1 MEFKLINENI
11 KFPTFNNKKFEELL
25 QQPINKEIAIKDFK
39 SLIDNMNLFITNY
52 TKIVKENINNF
63 NNFLD
68 SYNKRSYDYLII
80 GKSLLY
86 LISILNDKT
95 SNEETKSKFK
105 VSFNDLINDEEFK
118 TLISNQYKN
127 NESKNKVNEIVNKKI
142 LPDCEYLLSTN
153 NNFGF
158 IFMDICVKFI
168 LIITN
173 NLNELI
179 NTFLNIKDF
188 NNKKLISENEI
199 IIFDIVKI
207 LEQLDTIDLILVQTY
222 NVPDSDICNL
232 EESSEDWKN
241 LKKIIFRVVP
251 NNEKEIQKGF
261 EDWKNNIDYIMSVVE
276 NGFKSNYMTVNI
288 FKSIGLGIKYK
299 LDKKDF
305 IYNSKKLKIDNKTDF
320 MIKMCSLTLN
330 KYYKK
335 MTGINF
341 PKIEFRK
348 KLYLKRKEPEI
359 TIKYIKSLLEKIG
372 LKPSNEKDFENLN
385 DEINNNPIIETEDV
399 PNELFYE
406 KLDKKYKKYF
416 VSTRLLNYKKIK
428 FTNEPESF
436 KLFNFFK
443 SENQEKIDTIFI
455 HIHGGG
461 FVGTTTF
468 NHEEYLRAWA
478 NRLKIPILG
487 VNYGLSPEY
496 QYPKALDDCFQAYMW
511 VINNAKSQLNI
522 EPKHVI
528 LSGDSAGGNLCLCL
542 LFLLIAMNIYDQKN
556 IQLPELVLPQ
566 YPCSN
571 TSVNNFSIS
580 MLLALTDFMLN
591 DKFLIY
597 CNKSYRGNYPNDNDP
612 FLNPNTVNDE
622 ILKHLPK
629 TRMIFGTCDPL
640 RDDTIRLLYKISKI
654 PNLDCKAYELKYYGH
669 GFYALKDPK
678 LIKNPTDILL
688 NEVEEF
694 IKNSNNNINK

>member
-1 MEFKLINENI
+1 MEFKLINEDI

-25 QQPINKEIAIKDFK
+25 KQPINKEIAIKDFK
-39 SLIDNMNLFITNY
+39 SLIDNMNLFIQNY
-52 TKIVKENINNF
+52 IKIIKENINDF
-63 NNFLD
+63 NNYLN
-68 SYNKRSYDYLII
+68 SYNKRSYDYLMIA
-80 GKSLLY
+80 KSILY
-86 LISILNDKT
+86 LISIISDKI
-95 SNEETKSKFK
+95 SNEETKSKYK
-105 VSFNDLINDEEFK
+105 ISYNDLLNDNEFK
-118 TLISNQYKN
+118 SIISNQYL
-127 NESKNKVNEIVNKKI
+127 NEDSKNKVNEIVNKLI
-142 LPDCEYLLSTN
+142 LNDCEYLLSTN

-158 IFMDICVKFI
+158 IFMDICIKFI
-168 LIITN
+168 LLIVE

-179 NTFLNIKDF
+179 NKFINIKDF
-188 NNKKLISENEI
+188 NNSKLKSDNEI

-207 LEQLDTIDLILVQTY
+207 LEQLETFDLILIQTY

-232 EESSEDWKN
+232 EESSNDWKN
-241 LKKIIFRVVP
+241 LKKIIFRVIP
-251 NNEKEIQKGF
+251 NNEEEIKKGF
-261 EDWKNNIDYIMSVVE
+261 EDWKNQIDYVMSVFE
-276 NGFKSNYMTVNI
+276 NGFKSNSIVKNV
-288 FKSIGLGIKYK
+288 FSSIGIGLKYK
-299 LDKKDF
+299 FNKKDF
-305 IYNSKKLKIDNKTDF
+305 DYDSKKLKINNNSDF

-335 MTGINF
+335 MTGMKF

-348 KLYLKRKEPEI
+348 KLYLKRNEPEI
-359 TIKYIKSLLEKIG
+359 TIKYIKSLLEKMGI
-372 LKPSNEKDFENLN
+372 KPSNENDIKNLN
-385 DEINNNPIIETEDV
+385 DDINNNPVIETENI
-399 PNELFYE
+399 PKELFYE
-406 KLDKKYKKYF
+406 KLEKNNKKYF
-416 VSTRLLNYKKIK
+416 VSTRLLNYKKIR
-428 FTNEPESF
+428 FTNESESF
-436 KLFNFFK
+436 SLFFK
-443 SENQEKIDTIFI
+443 PEKQEIIDTIFI

-487 VNYGLSPEY
+487 VNYGLSPEF

-511 VINNAKSQLNI
+511 IIKNAKSQLNI
-522 EPKHVI
+522 DPKHVI
-528 LSGDSAGGNLCLCL
+528 LSGDSAGGNLCLGL
-542 LFLLIAMNIYDQKN
+542 LFLIIAMNVYNEKK

-591 DKFLIY
+591 DKFLKY

-612 FLNPNTVNDE
+612 FLNPNMVNDE
-622 ILKHLPK
+622 ILKLLPK

-640 RDDTIRLLYKISKI
+640 RDDTIRLLYKISKV
-654 PNLDCKAYELKYYGH
+654 PNLDCKAYELKYYAH
-669 GFYALKDPK
+669 GFFGLKDPK

-694 IKNSNNNINK
+694 IKNNKK